1 MRGGPRLMCSPY
13 LTGSLGVML
22 VLVSFN
28 YWSVSTQNHDLLLR
42 IQQMQKQLEIGSEN
56 VIELERNKNDL
67 MSSLKSK
74 DGDLSKCREQ
84 SKSFKQQSESE
95 RLSNRELTNKLNAEI
110 EEKKSII
117 RGKESVD
124 AEKDSLTMTINK
136 LNEEKETLQVSI
148 DNLNDDKTNKDKRIE
163 ELGKKLEEIRSQV
176 NVEKNDLEDQKLKV
190 AQPLSIGGPQLPD
203 VDPAAVN
210 VTRKETFGS
219 AGLHLMPTV
228 KETGTDNISEHGA
241 GDRRSEEGEL
251 LDDTGDS
258 EDNKV
263 KEGGISTSS
272 KPSADLGDDKQVPPP
287 EMNVKDKEVESN
299 DVEEELDTFNEAEE
313 KLETDDLG
321 AGPQHLGDGRLK
333 NLDNGEAEND
343 RLIEDEDKDDQDP
356 NGDNPDKEAVDDHL
370 KDLADDLRNSEN
382 DPMEVQ

>member
-1 MRGGPRLMCSPY
+1 MCSPY

-228 KETGTDNISEHGA
+228 KETGADTISEHGA

-251 LDDTGDS
+251 LDGAGDS

-356 NGDNPDKEAVDDHL
+356 NGDNPDKEGVDDHL
-370 KDLADDLRNSEN
+370 KDLADDLRNGEN